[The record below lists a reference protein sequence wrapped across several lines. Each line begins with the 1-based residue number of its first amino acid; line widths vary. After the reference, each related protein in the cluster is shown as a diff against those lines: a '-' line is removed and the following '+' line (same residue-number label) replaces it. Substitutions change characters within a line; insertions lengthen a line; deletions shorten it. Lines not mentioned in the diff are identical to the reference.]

1 VPGAYLGSK
10 TLGQALPLALAAE
23 VNIAGAV
30 GIGLPE
36 ISGKIAG
43 LLNVQAALTISPPD
57 LSGTIAAVAQVAVA
71 LQAAISGPTVTLQV
85 GAIAALL
92 VELNIQLGQLNAYL
106 AFDMQLGTA
115 GIHMYSFTG
124 RADELGPA
132 LQGLLGLG
140 PPGSFPD
147 SETGAVLFVAVA
159 PSARLALGA
168 FVGLTL

>member
-1 VPGAYLGSK
+1 MAGAYLGSK
-10 TLGQALPLALAAE
+10 TLGECLPLALSAQA
-23 VNIAGAV
+23 NIAGAV

-36 ISGKIAG
+36 ISGKITG
-43 LLNVQAALTISPPD
+43 LLNVQVALTISPPD
-57 LSGTIAAVAQVAVA
+57 LSGTINAVAQVALQ

-115 GIHMYSFTG
+115 GIHMYSYNG
-124 RADELGPA
+124 RADGLGPA
-132 LQGLLGLG
+132 LQGLLGIG

-147 SETGAVLFVAVA
+147 SETGAVLFVGVA